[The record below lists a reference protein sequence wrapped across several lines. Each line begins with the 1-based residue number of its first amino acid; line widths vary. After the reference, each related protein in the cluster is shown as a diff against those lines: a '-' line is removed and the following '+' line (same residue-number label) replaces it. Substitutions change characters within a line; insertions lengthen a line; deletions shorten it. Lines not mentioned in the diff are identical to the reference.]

1 MRTRSITQ
9 ADEALR
15 LIERDEIL
23 NAVAKAAGAERG
35 IFLEPCRAVRIR
47 PRAAVLESLRI
58 VPMKERDEW
67 ADAVFKQSV
76 DELIVEGDAFF
87 VDLAC
92 AVGEKARP
100 REGKTIVLDA
110 ELRHQ
115 LNIVTEAV
123 VMVAGDIA
131 GIAMKNFSVP
141 MGERIPDRST
151 LSSLKSSTLD
161 LVGRGCRAPDEV
173 LAKAHVGEPPYSSLY
188 SIS

>member
-1 MRTRSITQ
+1 
-9 ADEALR
+9 
-15 LIERDEIL
+15 
-23 NAVAKAAGAERG
+23 
-35 IFLEPCRAVRIR
+35 
-47 PRAAVLESLRI
+47 
-58 VPMKERDEW
+58 MKERDEW
-67 ADAVFKQSV
+67 ADAVFEQSV

-87 VDLAC
+87 VDPAC
-92 AVGEKARP
+92 DVGGKARP
-100 REGKTIVLDA
+100 REGETVVLDA

-115 LNIVTEAV
+115 LNIVAEAV

-131 GIAMKNFSVP
+131 GIAVKDLSIP

-173 LAKAHVGEPPYSSLY
+173 LAKAHVGEPPYFSLY